1 MGVLTF
7 CVMRRVLGGS
17 TWYDGKDK
25 QKKYTK
31 QNTFYVSMT
40 HKGNACVLG
49 LCRRRTACLPF
60 FYKFYC
66 GPISQ
71 LALKRSVV
79 YRWFNCRVY
88 SQQ

>member
-7 CVMRRVLGGS
+7 CVMRRVLRGS

-40 HKGNACVLG
+40 HKGNACVMG
-49 LCRRRTACLPF
+49 LCRRRTACLSSRNVIVDGF
-60 FYKFYC
+60 
-66 GPISQ
+66 
-71 LALKRSVV
+71 LKLHS
-79 YRWFNCRVY
+79 NAA
-88 SQQ
+88 